1 MNNFPYLQS
10 LQSLKPNSRIY
21 IYGSGVFGRAFLF
34 SIRAFRPDIQIMG
47 FIDSFN
53 NGRVLELPVIK
64 VDDFYTVMNNYDNI
78 NQNPS
83 KCSRNIFQYYF
94 HLNCLSFHSNT

>member
-47 FIDSFN
+47 FINSFN
-53 NGRVLELPVIK
+53 NGMVLKLSVMK
-64 VDDFYTVMNNYDNI
+64 VNVFSTDI
-78 NQNPS
+78 IS
-83 KCSRNIFQYYF
+83 
-94 HLNCLSFHSNT
+94 